1 MNDELAAFLC
11 SEEAQAV
18 FRAGWLKADREGRKG
33 ERVAAG
39 LEAVVERAREI
50 R

>member
-1 MNDELAAFLC
+1 MNDELTAFLC

-18 FRAGWLKADREGRKG
+18 FKAGWLKADREGRNG
-33 ERVAAG
+33 ERVSDG
-39 LEAVVERAREI
+39 LEAVAERAREI